1 MKSVRAQ
8 RHCSESDDEG
18 EGGGG
23 SYVDLEGLVDLCF
36 QEEME
41 KRRGAPLHRLPPLP
55 PAAAPDPKPV
65 LVVKPVMRSSC
76 GPYRPILP
84 AKSTSHEPELEE
96 IRQEDHPHL
105 LSAPGAA
112 ADRGLLRRY
121 RHRRA
126 VAANSRTYCQE
137 ADRPEPG
144 EILPDIVRLE
154 PGEIPP
160 ALLSGQTGDIDIC
173 GAGGLMGSVSSALPH
188 TPRFQRQEL
197 EPGEIP
203 SDTGEEFTGK
213 EDGRT
218 AGHGQ
223 FQLSRRVFIP
233 RHGGDGSPVPPLH
246 YIAIASPMLSSPRK
260 QQQTTSFA
268 APSPPQRQFSV
279 ITQVPQKRSLSPPR
293 RDSQPPASTA
303 PVVSAW
309 PPNLA
314 GGGQPV
320 AVIHQHLTLLSSP
333 PFLPDQSPSPASHQ
347 EDVSEKTRR
356 TELISS
362 DPEEEVARVIDS
374 SGKLVAETK
383 ATMRKRRRQTAATTN
398 HSSPNDGEGSA
409 VVVKKRRIMQEYPVS
424 LGITRNK
431 VCYTLYRYQT
441 TIKKRADWLYGLLVR

>member
-1 MKSVRAQ
+1 MEMKSVRAQ
-8 RHCSESDDEG
+8 RHCSGSDDEG

-55 PAAAPDPKPV
+55 PAAAGAPDPKPV

-84 AKSTSHEPELEE
+84 AKSTSHEHELEE
-96 IRQEDHPHL
+96 IRQDDHHQL
-105 LSAPGAA
+105 LSAPAAA

-137 ADRPEPG
+137 PG
-144 EILPDIVRLE
+144 EILPDVRLE

-160 ALLSGQTGDIDIC
+160 ALLSGQTGDMDIC
-173 GAGGLMGSVSSALPH
+173 GGSLMGSALHH
-188 TPRFQRQEL
+188 TPRYQRQEL

-218 AGHGQ
+218 ADHGQ
-223 FQLSRRVFIP
+223 FQLSRSVFIP
-233 RHGGDGSPVPPLH
+233 RHGGDETPVPPLH

-260 QQQTTSFA
+260 QQQTTSLA
-268 APSPPQRQFSV
+268 APTPPQRQFSV
-279 ITQVPQKRSLSPPR
+279 ITQVPRKRSPSPR
-293 RDSQPPASTA
+293 SHSQPPAATT

-314 GGGQPV
+314 SGGQPV

-333 PFLPDQSPSPASHQ
+333 PFLSDESPPPAQHQ
-347 EDVSEKTRR
+347 EESSRETRF
-356 TELISS
+356 TELISP
-362 DPEEEVARVIDS
+362 DPGGEVARVIDS
-374 SGKLVAETK
+374 SVKHVAETR
-383 ATMRKRRRQTAATTN
+383 ATIRKRRR
-398 HSSPNDGEGSA
+398 HSPPNDGQGSA

-431 VCYTLYRYQT
+431 V
-441 TIKKRADWLYGLLVR
+441 